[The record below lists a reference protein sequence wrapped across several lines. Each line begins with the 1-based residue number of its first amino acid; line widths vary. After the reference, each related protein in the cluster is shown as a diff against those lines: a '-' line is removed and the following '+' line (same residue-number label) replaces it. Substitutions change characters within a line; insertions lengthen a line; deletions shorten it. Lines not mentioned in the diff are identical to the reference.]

1 MKPDALVIGVV
12 VAVLAAAVV
21 LAVWLQ
27 KDDQLERPPVQELAG
42 PRTPPAPAAAPE
54 PVTTTVL
61 FEFDRAVLRDA
72 EGDKLERL
80 LAGPRA
86 KALRIDAVGH
96 ADRIGPAAY
105 NLRLSQ
111 RRADAVK
118 SYLLKKKEI
127 GPAAVRTSA
136 RGELE
141 PASGDACVGMG
152 AEIRRNLDLV
162 ECLQP
167 DRRVEVSIDREK

>member
-1 MKPDALVIGVV
+1 
-12 VAVLAAAVV
+12 
-21 LAVWLQ
+21 
-27 KDDQLERPPVQELAG
+27 
-42 PRTPPAPAAAPE
+42 
-54 PVTTTVL
+54 VL

-152 AEIRRNLDLV
+152 AEIRRNLGLV